1 VKLVLNSFF
10 KDKNVNMKRTL
21 ILLILFLVLGAG
33 AFYLMKNQDTSSTT
47 SWNEAGDFAVENV
60 DDIYKIFIADKQN
73 YRVLL
78 ERKNG
83 YWTYNEKFKAKKTQ
97 IDDLLNT
104 IKGVRMKYTTPRGAE
119 DNMRKNLAIA
129 GVKVEIYDKNDN
141 KMKVYYVGG
150 STANSL
156 GTYYIMDGATEP
168 FVMHIPGFQGLL
180 KGKFMKQDDD
190 WKDLMM
196 FGEQVEDIQSVIVD
210 YPKQKSK
217 SFKIERTGAG
227 EYDVK
232 PFYEATPKIEKTVL
246 NAAVEKYLTGFS
258 VMMAEAFENKNVLRD
273 SIVTTLPFVS
283 ISVTDK
289 KGVTKVG
296 RLFPLPQLDQYG
308 NPLLNT
314 GVGMNGKQSIY
325 RYFAD
330 YKDEYGDSFRLV
342 QHRNFERL
350 FWSYDYFFSQ

>member
-1 VKLVLNSFF
+1 
-10 KDKNVNMKRTL
+10 MKRTL

-33 AFYLMKNQDTSSTT
+33 AYYLMKNQDTSSTT
-47 SWNEAGDFAVENV
+47 SWNEAGDFAVDNV

-83 YWTYNEKFKAKKTQ
+83 YWTYNRKFKAKQTQ
-97 IDDLLNT
+97 IDDLLYT

-119 DNMRKNLAIA
+119 DNMRKNLATS

-156 GTYYIMDGATEP
+156 GTYYIMEGSTEP
-168 FVMHIPGFQGLL
+168 YVMHIPSFQGML

-190 WKDLMM
+190 WKDLIM
-196 FGEQVEDIQSVIVD
+196 FGEQVEEIQSVSVD

-217 SFKIERTGAG
+217 SFKIDRTGVG
-227 EYDVK
+227 EFDVK
-232 PFYEATPKIEKTVL
+232 PFYDVTPEIKKTVL

-273 SIVTTLPFVS
+273 SIVNTLPFVS
-283 ISVTDK
+283 LSITNT
-289 KGVTKVG
+289 KGETKTCK
-296 RLFPLPQLDQYG
+296 LFPIPQLDQYG
-308 NPLLNT
+308 NPLLST
-314 GVGMNGKQSIY
+314 GVGMKGTQSIY

-350 FWSYDYFFSQ
+350 FWSYEYFFPE

>member
-1 VKLVLNSFF
+1 
-10 KDKNVNMKRTL
+10 MKRTI
-21 ILLILFLVLGAG
+21 ILLVLFLVLGFG
-33 AFYLMKNQDTSSTT
+33 AYYLMKNQDTSSTT

-60 DDIYKIFIADKQN
+60 DDIYKIFIADKQD

-83 YWTYNEKFKAKKTQ
+83 YWTYNKKFKAKKTQ

-104 IKGVRMKYTTPRGAE
+104 IRAVRMKYTTPRGAE
-119 DNMRKNLAIA
+119 DNMRRNLATS

-150 STANSL
+150 ATANSL
-156 GTYYIMDGATEP
+156 GTYYIMEGSTEP
-168 FVMHIPGFQGLL
+168 YVMHIPSFQGML
-180 KGKFMKQDDD
+180 KGKFMKLDDD

-196 FGEQVEDIQSVIVD
+196 FGEQVEDIQSLSVD

-217 SFKIERTGAG
+217 SFKIERTSVG

-232 PFYEATPKIEKTVL
+232 PFYEVTPQIEKPVL
-246 NAAVEKYLTGFS
+246 NAAVEKYMMGFS

-273 SIVTTLPFVS
+273 SIVNTLPFVS
-283 ISVTDK
+283 ISITDT
-289 KGVTKVG
+289 KGATKVC
-296 RLFPLPQLDQYG
+296 RLFPIPQLDQYG
-308 NPLLNT
+308 NPVLST

-350 FWSYDYFFSQ
+350 FWSYDYFFDQ

>member
-1 VKLVLNSFF
+1 
-10 KDKNVNMKRTL
+10 MKRTL
-21 ILLILFLVLGAG
+21 ILLILFVVLGSG
-33 AFYLMKNQDTSSTT
+33 AYYLMQNRDTTSTT

-60 DDIYKIFIADKQN
+60 DDIYKIFIADRQN

-83 YWTYNEKFKAKKTQ
+83 YWTYNKNFKAKKTQ
-97 IDDLLNT
+97 IDDLLYT
-104 IKGVRMKYTTPRGAE
+104 IGGVRMKYTTPRGAE
-119 DNMRKNLAIA
+119 DNMRKNLATS

-156 GTYYIMDGATEP
+156 GTYYIMEGSTEP
-168 FVMHIPGFQGLL
+168 YVMHIPSFQGML

-196 FGEQVEDIQSVIVD
+196 FGEEVEDIQSVTVD

-217 SFKIERTGAG
+217 SFKINRTSAS

-232 PFYEATPKIEKTVL
+232 PFYEGTPVSEKQVL
-246 NAAVEKYLTGFS
+246 NAAVEKYFIGFRA
-258 VMMAEAFENKNVLRD
+258 MMAEAFENKNVLRD
-273 SIVTTLPFVS
+273 SIINTLPFVS
-283 ISVTDK
+283 ISITDT
-289 KGVTKVG
+289 KGETKIC
-296 RLFPLPQLDQYG
+296 RLFPIPQLDQYG
-308 NPLLNT
+308 NPVLST
-314 GVGMNGKQSIY
+314 GVGMKGKQSIY

-350 FWSYDYFFSQ
+350 FWSYDYFFPE